1 MTPLGA
7 HLGTSCPYSLYM
19 GLGLCISEIST
30 KMRLASHTRLYF
42 THGCNS
48 LESPLTY
55 SIFHFVSKFALKLVT
70 VPGAALVE
78 VFWYLGFLSLSFS
91 FASSSRSSKSTEPSV
106 WNLDSKF
113 LTVPGT
119 ALVEDLFISLLL
131 CFSVL
136 SRSAWFVQF
145 VTRIMLVN
153 SNDIK

>member
-1 MTPLGA
+1 MD
-7 HLGTSCPYSLYM
+7 SCNEYDVDYEFKKQFLRFDIFHFFILNEILEEQTLEYS
-19 GLGLCISEIST
+19 
-30 KMRLASHTRLYF
+30 R
-42 THGCNS
+42 
-48 LESPLTY
+48 TY